1 MRGRNRFGN
10 RNRPGGGQGANAGQT
25 GGGRPF
31 QRHDRRGREGHPEAP
46 GNGGREPRRAG
57 RERASRLGDQLGV
70 GGFELFCA
78 YHLGITPDDRYA
90 FQNIHEVARRFKT
103 NAGMIRQLLEEY
115 EMDPDKIVNSTFDMA
130 AAQVDIMVAPEG
142 ISKRELARSLY
153 EEFLAAPRKSRDWA
167 KEIADDARD
176 NERIFGRR

>member
-10 RNRPGGGQGANAGQT
+10 RNRFGSNAGQP

-31 QRHDRRGREGHPEAP
+31 HRPDRRGQDGQPRAGNP
-46 GNGGREPRRAG
+46 GNARFGQRSAGGG
-57 RERASRLGDQLGV
+57 ERSSRLGEQLGID
-70 GGFELFCA
+70 GFELFCA

-115 EMDPDKIVNSTFDMA
+115 QMDPDKIVNSSFDLA

-142 ISKRELARSLY
+142 ISKRELAKNLY

-167 KEIADDARD
+167 REIASDARE